1 MYISYY
7 LQNKSFSGI
16 SKAQI
21 RSALEESFSE
31 FLFSNGNS
39 KKDHLFWG
47 YFCLSGFEKSRSN
60 LSSRFMTF
68 VKVGI
73 WFLINEDVLT
83 LSFKLCHKQIW
94 NIFFCWYH
102 CKHIFGQKKLG
113 ISNWPIE
120 GKNYILHYCVHSE
133 KNGRQIKR
141 VE

>member
-83 LSFKLCHKQIW
+83 LTFKFCHRQIW

-102 CKHIFGQKKLG
+102 CKHIFGKKDWAFL
-113 ISNWPIE
+113 IDLLKVKTIFYIIVFIVKRMA
-120 GKNYILHYCVHSE
+120 GK
-133 KNGRQIKR
+133 
-141 VE
+141 